1 MSEPARR
8 PATVRL
14 EQVLLV
20 GTGLVGTSIGLGLR
34 PLGVDVVVQ
43 DTSPTAQALAADL
56 GAGRQAGP
64 EEELAPDLVVVAA
77 PPDVTAAVVVDALQ
91 RYPGAL
97 VTDVAS
103 TKSGIVADVV
113 ALAGDRADRYVGG
126 HPLAGR
132 ERSGPMAGRGD
143 LFVGRPWV
151 LTPTERTAERTTRAV
166 AGLVTELGAL
176 LVELDPQA
184 HDDAVAVVSHVPQV
198 LASLV
203 AGRLVGAD
211 ERAVSLAGQGLRDV
225 TRIAASD
232 PVLWAQILSSNARPL
247 AQQLRAVRED
257 LDAAIAALD
266 ELGSQPTTGSA
277 AAPTAAGPA
286 GAGPEGTGTRGQ
298 RGPRAVLA
306 GLIAEGNSGR
316 ELVPGKHGSAPT
328 VYATVPVLMP
338 DRPGELARLV
348 GVIGEVGVNVEDLR
362 MEHSPGRATGVAEVS
377 VLPASRDRLV
387 SSLRERGWAV
397 PD

>member
-1 MSEPARR
+1 MTRPRPR
-8 PATVRL
+8 PAPPAL
-14 EQVLLV
+14 QQVLVV
-20 GTGLVGTSIGLGLR
+20 GAGLVGTSVGLGLR
-34 PLGVDVVVQ
+34 PLGVDVVVS
-43 DTSPTAQALAADL
+43 DPSPTVQALAADL
-56 GAGRQAGP
+56 GAGREQGP
-64 EEELAPDLVVVAA
+64 GEQLAPDLVVVAA
-77 PPDVTAAVVVDALQ
+77 PPDVTAAVVVRVLADH
-91 RYPGAL
+91 PDAL

-103 TKSGIVADVV
+103 TKSGIVADV
-113 ALAGDRADRYVGG
+113 LAAAGEQAGRYVGG

-132 ERSGPMAGRGD
+132 ERSGPLAGRGD

-151 LTPTERTAERTTRAV
+151 LTPTEGTAERTRRGV
-166 AGLVTELGAL
+166 AAMVTELGGL

-184 HDDAVAVVSHVPQV
+184 HDDAVALVSHVPQV

-203 AGRLVGAD
+203 AGRLVGAG

-266 ELGSQPTTGSA
+266 ELDRPPEEPAATTA
-277 AAPTAAGPA
+277 
-286 GAGPEGTGTRGQ
+286 R

-328 VYATVPVLMP
+328 VYAVVPVLLP

-348 GVIGEVGVNVEDLR
+348 GAIGEVGVNVEDLR
-362 MEHSPGRATGVAEVS
+362 FEHTPGRASGVAEVS
-377 VLPASRDRLV
+377 VLPASRDLLV
-387 SSLRERGWAV
+387 GSLRRLGWSV